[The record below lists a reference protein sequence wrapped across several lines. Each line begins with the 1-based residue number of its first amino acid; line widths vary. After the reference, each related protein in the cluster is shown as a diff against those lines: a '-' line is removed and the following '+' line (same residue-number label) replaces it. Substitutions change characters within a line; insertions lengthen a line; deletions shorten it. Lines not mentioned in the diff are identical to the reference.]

1 MFILFSPDNTSNI
14 YALSYIEIRC
24 IARLLNGFRI
34 YAHPAKPQSV
44 WDNCQAKRN
53 MVGEALS
60 ETRAAGIAVE

>member
-1 MFILFSPDNTSNI
+1 MLCSPDNTSNI